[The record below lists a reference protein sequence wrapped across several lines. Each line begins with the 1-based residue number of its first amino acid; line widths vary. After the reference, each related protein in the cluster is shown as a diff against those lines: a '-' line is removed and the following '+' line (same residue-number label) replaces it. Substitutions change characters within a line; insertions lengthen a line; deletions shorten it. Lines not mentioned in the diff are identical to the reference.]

1 MKTIASRHSNYS
13 KGFSLFELVIALGIA
28 GMILTAIFR
37 IADGAV
43 RSTSKMVDI
52 QNEDIERDAFF
63 SFLRNH
69 FDSLPGNA
77 VFNLMNTSNSEP
89 YLSELTF
96 QNTPV
101 SFNWGGVPIAA
112 EATRLITIPTV
123 TNGVDIVLEY
133 YDEPILDS
141 DEGPAERG
149 ISPIASIT
157 LLNDV
162 RLFEWSVLDGRNY
175 NTTERDAWPYDW
187 DQNNRRP
194 TYVELKVVF
203 ENGDREIK
211 RLFWIPTKADPRTT
225 MNALRNKAGSA
236 RGGGNRG
243 GGGEGGPRG
252 GGEGGPRGGG
262 EGGPRGGGEGGPR
275 GGGESGGPRGGG
287 EGGGTRGG
295 GGR

>member
-1 MKTIASRHSNYS
+1 MKTTPFHARNA
-13 KGFSLFELVIALGIA
+13 KGFTLFEVVLALLIA
-28 GMILTAIFR
+28 GMVLTSIFK
-37 IADGAV
+37 IADGTV
-43 RSTSKMVDI
+43 RNAFQMVESQDK
-52 QNEDIERDAFF
+52 EIERDAFF

-77 VFNLMNTSNSEP
+77 VFNLINTSNSEP
-89 YLSELTF
+89 YLSEMTF

-112 EATRLITIPTV
+112 EATRLITVPTV

-133 YDEPILDS
+133 YNEPILDS

-149 ISPIASIT
+149 IEPIASII

-162 RLFEWSVLDGRNY
+162 RLFEWNVLDGRNY

-203 ENGDREIK
+203 ENGDREVK
-211 RLFWIPTKADPRTT
+211 RLFWIPTKANPRTT

-236 RGGGNRG
+236 RGGG
-243 GGGEGGPRG
+243 PRTQPVIRDPQPV
-252 GGEGGPRGGG
+252 E
-262 EGGPRGGGEGGPR
+262 
-275 GGGESGGPRGGG
+275 
-287 EGGGTRGG
+287 
-295 GGR
+295 